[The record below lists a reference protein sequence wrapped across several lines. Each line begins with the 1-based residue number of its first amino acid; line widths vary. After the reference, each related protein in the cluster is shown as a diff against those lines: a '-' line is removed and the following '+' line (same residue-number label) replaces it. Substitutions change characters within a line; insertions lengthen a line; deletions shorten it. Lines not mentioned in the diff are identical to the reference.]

1 MSFQPGLP
9 VRSVWAILILPILL
23 FCIFIPAG
31 AQPGGPVKVN
41 RGIMVMGTIAE
52 VTVYGE
58 DESKIDEA
66 IEEAFT
72 VFEDIDKE
80 MSLYKDESELSRLN
94 ATAYENPVRISGTL
108 MRLIE
113 KSVWFSEITG
123 GAFDI
128 TVGPL
133 MEIWGFMKE
142 RAAFPDHEEVAA
154 ALEKVGY
161 KKLLIDTE
169 SRTIGFKVSGMWID
183 LGGIAKG
190 DAVDLAVEEL
200 RKKGIQSALVNLG
213 GNMYALGSPP
223 GETAWE
229 VGIRN
234 PLDAEGVVETLRLR
248 NRAVA
253 TSGSYEKSIQIGP
266 DIYSHIM
273 DPRTGIPASGVLS
286 VTVTAD
292 TALETD
298 ALSTAF
304 FVLGYEGSNDLMNA
318 LNNVESL
325 FILPDSNGKFALKK
339 IGREK
344 ACQ

>member
-9 VRSVWAILILPILL
+9 VWSVRAILILPILI
-23 FCIFIPAG
+23 FCAFIPAG
-31 AQPGGPVKVN
+31 AQPGGPMKVN
-41 RGIMVMGTIAE
+41 RSIMVMGTIAE

-66 IEEAFT
+66 IEKVFK

-80 MSLYKDESELSRLN
+80 MSLYKEESELSRLN
-94 ATAYENPVRISGTL
+94 ATAYENPVRISGVL
-108 MRLIE
+108 MRLIQ

-133 MEIWGFMKE
+133 MEIWGFME
-142 RAAFPDHEEVAA
+142 TREALPDDGMVRD
-154 ALEKVGY
+154 ALGKAGY
-161 KKLLIDTE
+161 KKIVIDE
-169 SRTIGFKVSGMWID
+169 ENQTIQFKVPGMRID

-190 DAVDLAVEEL
+190 YAIDLAVTEL
-200 RKKGIQSALVNLG
+200 MKGGIENALVNLG

-229 VGIRN
+229 VGVRD
-234 PLDAEGVVETLRLR
+234 PRDREGIVEILRLK

-253 TSGSYEKSIQIGP
+253 TSGNYEKFVQIGP
-266 DIYSHIM
+266 DKYSHIM
-273 DPRTGIPASGVLS
+273 DPRTGVPVSGILS

-304 FVLGYEGSNDLMNA
+304 FVMGYENA
-318 LNNVESL
+318 ADMRNGPGNVEAL
-325 FILPDSNGKFALKK
+325 FILPDSGGGITMKK
-339 IGREK
+339 LVK
-344 ACQ
+344 M